1 MGEVMEVETIIPDA
15 HLFDTEDEEYPCPQI
30 MSFTVHG
37 PLFFGAADRFD
48 LIITRSINER
58 PAVLILKLRH
68 VSIIDVTGEANLSSL
83 DMDFQKM
90 GGTVLIS
97 EIEDDPLEMLQMSGL
112 SEVIGHE
119 HFFKTTTEAINYV
132 LTLIDAKNC
141 PTCSSKSI
149 KQCQTFIQKEDH

>member
-1 MGEVMEVETIIPDA
+1 VMEVEKIVPDA
-15 HLFDTEDEEYPCPQI
+15 HLFDTENEEYPCPQI

-37 PLFFGAADRFD
+37 PLFFGAADRFET
-48 LIITRSINER
+48 IITRSINER

-83 DMDFQKM
+83 VMDFQKL

-112 SEVIGHE
+112 SEVIGPE
-119 HFFKTTTEAINYV
+119 HFYQTTTEAINYA

-141 PTCSSKSI
+141 PICSSKGF
-149 KQCQTFIQKEDH
+149 KQCQTFTQKDND